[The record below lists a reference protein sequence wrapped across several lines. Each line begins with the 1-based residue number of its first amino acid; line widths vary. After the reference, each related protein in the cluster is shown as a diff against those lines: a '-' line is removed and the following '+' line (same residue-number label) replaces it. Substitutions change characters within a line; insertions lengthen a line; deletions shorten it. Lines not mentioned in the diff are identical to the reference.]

1 MFFFFFFEKIKKHV
15 KHSLDASEGMK
26 STLSKYKCPYVLKVF
41 PSSRQ
46 WYGWVRTFCVAIRS
60 ATQKWKMRRAE

>member
-1 MFFFFFFEKIKKHV
+1 MFFFFFREKIKKHV

-46 WYGWVRTFCVAIRS
+46 WYGLGRDVLCCYQVCNTKVENEAC
-60 ATQKWKMRRAE
+60 